1 MERLEAVMTS
11 PVCVEWDEL
20 KKLLNLNTYQ
30 KLICDS

>member
-20 KKLLNLNTYQ
+20 KKTAKSQHLSEINLR
-30 KLICDS
+30 